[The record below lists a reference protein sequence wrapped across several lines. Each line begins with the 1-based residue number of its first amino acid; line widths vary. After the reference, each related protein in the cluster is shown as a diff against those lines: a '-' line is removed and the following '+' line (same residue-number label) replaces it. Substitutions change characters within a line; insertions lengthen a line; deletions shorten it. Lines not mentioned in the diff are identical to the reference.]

1 MSDISQKAIATPTTH
16 YGAGKAST
24 WGFIIQRVTGA
35 LNVVFTVFFIYLVVR
50 LARAGADSMSDLLGN
65 PLVLIVTAL
74 MIISVAL
81 HMRIGMRDVIED
93 YVHGEKLNRLCLLLN
108 TLFTVVV
115 ALATLAALAK
125 LAFWG

>member
-1 MSDISQKAIATPTTH
+1 MSDISQKTIATPTTH
-16 YGAGKAST
+16 YGAAKAST

-50 LARAGADSMSDLLGN
+50 LARAGSDTMSDILGN
-65 PLVLIVTAL
+65 PLVLIVTAV

-93 YVHGEKLNRLCLLLN
+93 YVHSEKLNRLCLLLN
-108 TLFTVVV
+108 TLFTVIV

>member
-1 MSDISQKAIATPTTH
+1 MSDISQKTIATPTTH
-16 YGAGKAST
+16 YGAAKAST

-50 LARAGADSMSDLLGN
+50 LARAGSDTMSDILGN
-65 PLVLIVTAL
+65 PLVLIVTAV

-108 TLFTVVV
+108 TLFTVIV